1 MTPLITPLRRTG
13 TRRPTCSTHD
23 PRLARCEPH
32 AGNSR
37 AHRRRRAPPRPPRSP
52 ASPQT
57 SPPTPRPAS
66 PLTPRPS
73 PPPHQPNLQPAPN
86 PPRSTDLWRSGSPPN
101 SALVRKTTT
110 SPASDATTRCS
121 PWPTASAA
129 PLGGDV
135 AATVAVNAA
144 IRAFEEG
151 KPLPE
156 ALISANA
163 AVMQICEWLGS
174 PETGSTPAAGRP
186 QRHRARSH
194 RPRLGGRLDGFSAA
208 RRSAEPSHRTRPAPP
223 DSNAL
228 VSAVGYLP
236 EPAPRT
242 AHARVARG
250 DRVLYAPTA
259 CGKRSTRRAW
269 PSSSPQ
275 AKTRRG

>member
-1 MTPLITPLRRTG
+1 MTPLITPVASHRHAPSHPQHPRPSPRTLRTSCRKQPSPSPPTG
-13 TRRPTCSTHD
+13 S
-23 PRLARCEPH
+23 
-32 AGNSR
+32 
-37 AHRRRRAPPRPPRSP
+37 PRPPRSP

-86 PPRSTDLWRSGSPPN
+86 PPRSTDLWRSGSPPK

-110 SPASDATTRCS
+110 SAGFGRNHEVFAVADGIGG
-121 PWPTASAA
+121 A
-129 PLGGDV
+129 PRGDV

-174 PETGSTPAAGRP
+174 PETGSTLLLAARSVTERDRIDLVWVGDSTAFLLHDGALNLLTEPDRLP
-186 QRHRARSH
+186 RQQRARLRRRLPARTRASH
-194 RPRLGGRLDGFSAA
+194 RSCA
-208 RRSAEPSHRTRPAPP
+208 RCA
-223 DSNAL
+223 
-228 VSAVGYLP
+228 
-236 EPAPRT
+236 
-242 AHARVARG
+242 G